1 MNKND
6 ILTKYFLKLLKLA
19 EKKMDL
25 LQLQLGSLEDSTP
38 GKNGKSY
45 YIIDMIE
52 WRKKTI
58 RLNTKLIIFEYAYL
72 WLGREYQRWER
83 YRRTM

>member
-25 LQLQLGSLEDSTP
+25 LQLKLGSLED
-38 GKNGKSY
+38 
-45 YIIDMIE
+45 IQ
-52 WRKKTI
+52 
-58 RLNTKLIIFEYAYL
+58 L
-72 WLGREYQRWER
+72 LGG
-83 YRRTM
+83 